1 MKRGDSG
8 KFMKT
13 INQTSAVFLT
23 QLGRIKIAVLDWLMA
38 RGRRTAADHKLSVY
52 RNIVRHSRLFDARW
66 YVSQYQDVRQTGRD
80 PADHYCF
87 TGWKK
92 GYLPSPIFDG
102 NAYLEAN
109 PDVRKASKNPL
120 VHFVLYG
127 FAEQRPLKV
136 RGRKTA
142 AIARPVSVPSPRWR
156 EWLRDRF
163 SYRPMISVIVASYNY
178 EQYIGET
185 LESILAQTYDK
196 YEIIV
201 VDDGSKDKSIDVIK
215 RYAGRSGKIRF
226 YQHEGGVNKGL
237 PATVKLGV
245 EKAKGD
251 YIAFC
256 ESDDLWLPTNL
267 EEKVALIR
275 KSKRKA
281 KVIVND
287 IETFGDPDRCR
298 QLDAIVRHR
307 MSRLDKTENYV
318 TPEEFR
324 EKNYICTFSCCMVE
338 RKLLVACDFLGTP
351 RPSNLDWWLWRQI
364 CYENAIYVVRNKL
377 TRWRCHQSYMV
388 RETVDTIVRTYDF
401 HDALDALLVDAHPGI
416 ENQLSRAVMESRSIE
431 VRDGELWREGKRS
444 AKQPAFSIIMP
455 TYNRAHCI
463 CTAIDSVLRQ
473 TYQNFT
479 LIIVDDGSVDNT
491 KTIIAQ
497 KYSKEIASGRI
508 KYKRVSNGGV
518 CKARN
523 VGLKLA
529 HTAWVAYLDSDNR
542 WHERFLEFFVRA
554 ILFNPNSQAFYAQQI
569 YLERK
574 LVVGRPFDLN
584 LLIEENYID
593 LGVYVHSRE
602 LYRKLG
608 GFDEKMT
615 RLVDWE
621 LIIRYSKASAPF
633 FIKRILMYYDD
644 ADSKD
649 RITNSANLYSNLAYI
664 RRKHG
669 NCPVVTTMVTT
680 YNHAPF
686 LRKALDNAVCQR
698 GRFVHEIL
706 VSDDGSTDGTRDIVR
721 EYADKYRGLVVDI
734 SNDRNSGISA
744 NMKKCFE
751 RASGKYIAVLE
762 GDDYWVNPFKLK
774 KQVEF
779 LEANP
784 DCSMVFSRPK
794 VNRDGV
800 ISLLPRHDKLQQKLI
815 GRDFFN
821 AETISLLVN
830 FSCCMFRRD
839 LLQNMPEIIYKN
851 RLSEIALS
859 FYLLKFGKIGYIDEP
874 MSTYRIHGSGTFSGA
889 TYIEK
894 RLQER
899 FCREVA
905 MSVCAPEYKADFQ
918 GEIAKI
924 DADIVQHGG
933 RA

>member
-1 MKRGDSG
+1 
-8 KFMKT
+8 MKT

-23 QLGRIKIAVLDWLMA
+23 RWGRVKIAVLDWLKTHGWKSA
-38 RGRRTAADHKLSVY
+38 ENHKLSVA
-52 RNIVRHSRLFDARW
+52 RNIVRHSRLFDAKW
-66 YVSQYQDVRQTGRD
+66 YVRQYPDVRQSGRD

-87 TGWKK
+87 TGWKQ
-92 GYLPSPIFDG
+92 GYLSSPIFDG
-102 NAYLEAN
+102 NSYLAAN
-109 PDVRKASKNPL
+109 PDVQKAGKNPL

-127 FAEQRPLKV
+127 FAEQRALKAK
-136 RGRKTA
+136 GRKA
-142 AIARPVSVPSPRWR
+142 VAVNRPISVPPPRR
-156 EWLRDRF
+156 LSWLRDRF

-178 EQYIGET
+178 EKYIGET
-185 LESILAQTYDK
+185 LDSILAQTYDN

-201 VDDGSKDKSIDVIK
+201 VDDGSKDKSVDVIK
-215 RYAGRSGKIRF
+215 RYVKRSGKIRF

-256 ESDDLWLPTNL
+256 ESDDLWMPTNL

-298 QLDAIVRHR
+298 QLGVIVAHR
-307 MSRLDKTENYV
+307 MKRLDKDENV
-318 TPEEFR
+318 ISPEEFR
-324 EKNYICTFSCCMVE
+324 EKNWICTFSCCMVE
-338 RKLLVACDFLGTP
+338 RKLLAACDFLSTP

-364 CYENAIYVVRNKL
+364 CFENAIYVVRNKL
-377 TRWRCHQSYMV
+377 TRWRCHQSYMT
-388 RETVDTIVRTYDF
+388 RESVDTIVRTYDF
-401 HDALDALLVDAHPGI
+401 HDALDALLVDLHPDVD
-416 ENQLSRAVMESRSIE
+416 NQLTRAVRESRSIE
-431 VRDGELWREGKRS
+431 VRDGVLWRDGKQS

-463 CTAIDSVLRQ
+463 CTAIDSVLQQ

-479 LIIVDDGSVDNT
+479 LIIVDDGSMDNT
-491 KTIIAQ
+491 KAVIAQ
-497 KYSKEIASGRI
+497 KYSKQIASGRI

-523 VGLKLA
+523 VGLKLV
-529 HTAWVAYLDSDNR
+529 HTAWIAYLDSDNY
-542 WHERFLEFFVRA
+542 WHERFLEFFSRA
-554 ILFNPNSQAFYAQQI
+554 ILLNPNCEAFYAQQI
-569 YLERK
+569 YLQRK
-574 LVVGRPFDLN
+574 RIVGQAFDLER
-584 LLIEENYID
+584 LQDENYID
-593 LGVYVHSRE
+593 LGIFVHSRD
-602 LYRKLG
+602 LYRRLG

-621 LIIRYSKASAPF
+621 LVIRYLKKVKPC
-633 FIKRILMYYDD
+633 FIKRIVMYYDD
-644 ADSKD
+644 ADKKD
-649 RITNSANLYSNLAYI
+649 RITNSANLYKNLAYI

-669 NCPVVTTMVTT
+669 KNPTETLVTTMVTT
-680 YNHAPF
+680 YNHAPY
-686 LRKALDNAVCQR
+686 LRMALDNAVCQF
-698 GRFVHEIL
+698 GMFMSEIL

-721 EYADKYRGLVVDI
+721 EYAEKYPDLVRDI
-734 SNDRNSGISA
+734 SSNRNLGISA

-751 RASGKYIAVLE
+751 KASGKYIAVLE
-762 GDDYWVNPFKLK
+762 GDDYWVNPYKLK
-774 KQVEF
+774 KQVAF

-800 ISLLPRHDKLQQKLI
+800 ISLLPRHVGLPQKLT

-851 RLSEIALS
+851 RLSEIALA

-889 TYIEK
+889 NWIDK
-894 RLQER
+894 RKQER
-899 FCREVA
+899 FCREAA
-905 MSVCAPEYKADFQ
+905 MAVCAPEYKADFQ
-918 GEIAKI
+918 KEIAKI
-924 DADIVQHGG
+924 NADITRHGG
-933 RA
+933 EV

>member
-1 MKRGDSG
+1 
-8 KFMKT
+8 MKT
-13 INQTSAVFLT
+13 INQASAVFLT
-23 QLGRIKIAVLDWLMA
+23 RWGRIKIAVLDWLMT
-38 RGRRTAADHKLSVY
+38 RGRETREDHKLSVA
-52 RNIVRHSRLFDARW
+52 RNIVRHSRLFDAKW
-66 YVSQYQDVRQTGRD
+66 YARQYPDVRKSGRD
-80 PADHYCF
+80 PADHYGF
-87 TGWKK
+87 VGWKL

-109 PDVRKASKNPL
+109 PDVRKAGKNPL

-136 RGRKTA
+136 RGRKA
-142 AIARPVSVPSPRWR
+142 AAVARPVSVPPLQWR
-156 EWLRDRF
+156 ERLRDCF
-163 SYRPMISVIVASYNY
+163 SYRPKVSVIVASYNY
-178 EQYIGET
+178 EKYIGET

-201 VDDGSKDKSIDVIK
+201 VDDGSKDKSVDVIR
-215 RYAGRSGKIRF
+215 RYARRSGKIRF

-256 ESDDLWLPTNL
+256 ESDDLWMPTNL
-267 EEKVALIR
+267 AEKVALIR

-298 QLDAIVRHR
+298 QLGVIVAHR
-307 MSRLDKTENYV
+307 MKRLDKDENV
-318 TPEEFR
+318 ISPDEFR
-324 EKNYICTFSCCMVE
+324 EKNWICTFSCCMVE
-338 RKLLVACDFLGTP
+338 RKLLAACDFLSTP

-377 TRWRCHQSYMV
+377 TRWRCHQSYMT

-401 HDALDALLVDAHPGI
+401 HDALDAVLVDSHPDI
-416 ENQLSRAVMESRSIE
+416 ENKLSRAVREFRSIE
-431 VRDGELWREGKRS
+431 VRDGALWQDGKRS
-444 AKQPAFSIIMP
+444 SKQPAFSIVMP

-479 LIIVDDGSVDNT
+479 LIIVDDGSTDNT
-491 KTIIAQ
+491 KTVVTQ
-497 KYSKEIASGRI
+497 KYAAQIASGRI
-508 KYKRVSNGGV
+508 KYKRVPNGGV

-523 VGLKLA
+523 TGLKLV
-529 HTAWVAYLDSDNR
+529 HTAWIAYLDSDNY
-542 WHERFLEFFVRA
+542 WHERFLEFFARA
-554 ILFNPNSQAFYAQQI
+554 ILLNPNCEAFYAQQI
-569 YLERK
+569 YLQRK
-574 LVVGRPFDLN
+574 RIVGQAFDLER
-584 LLIEENYID
+584 LQDENYID
-593 LGVYVHSRE
+593 LGIFVHSRD
-602 LYRKLG
+602 LYRRLG

-621 LIIRYSKASAPF
+621 LVIRYLKKVKPC
-633 FIKRILMYYDD
+633 FIKRIVMYYDD
-644 ADSKD
+644 ADKKD
-649 RITNSANLYSNLAYI
+649 RITNSANLYKNLAFI

-669 NCPVVTTMVTT
+669 KNPTETMVTTMVTT
-680 YNHAPF
+680 YNHAPY
-686 LRKALDNAVCQR
+686 LRMALDNAVCQF
-698 GRFVHEIL
+698 GMFKPEIL
-706 VSDDGSTDGTRDIVR
+706 ISDDGSTDGTRDIVR
-721 EYADKYRGLVVDI
+721 EYAEKYPDLVRDI
-734 SNDRNSGISA
+734 SSNRNLGISA

-751 RASGKYIAVLE
+751 KASGKYIAVLE
-762 GDDYWVNPFKLK
+762 GDDYWVNPYKLK
-774 KQVEF
+774 KQVAF

-800 ISLLPRHDKLQQKLI
+800 ISLLPRHVGLPQKLT

-851 RLSEIALS
+851 RLSEIALA

-889 TYIEK
+889 NWIDK
-894 RLQER
+894 RKQER
-899 FCREVA
+899 FCREAA
-905 MSVCAPEYKADFQ
+905 MAVCAPEYKADFQ
-918 GEIAKI
+918 KEIARI
-924 DADIVQHGG
+924 NADIVRHGG
-933 RA
+933 EV